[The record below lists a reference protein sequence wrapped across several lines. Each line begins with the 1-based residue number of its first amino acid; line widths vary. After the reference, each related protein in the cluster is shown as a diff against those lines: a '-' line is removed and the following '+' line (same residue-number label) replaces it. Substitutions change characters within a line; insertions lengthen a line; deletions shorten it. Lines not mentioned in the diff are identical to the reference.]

1 MTSAIFQQK
10 VKEMDIGEQE
20 WHEDPL
26 PGLGVQEESDE
37 SSSDSETDTDSES
50 KPGRCPLA

>member
-1 MTSAIFQQK
+1 
-10 VKEMDIGEQE
+10 MDIGEQE

-50 KPGRCPLA
+50 KPGRSLSMPVCMSQGF